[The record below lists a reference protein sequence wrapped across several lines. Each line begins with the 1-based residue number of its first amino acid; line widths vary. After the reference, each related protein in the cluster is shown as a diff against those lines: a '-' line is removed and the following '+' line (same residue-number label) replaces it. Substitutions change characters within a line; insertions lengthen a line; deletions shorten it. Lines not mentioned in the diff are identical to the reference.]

1 MNMTDMLMQAIVQGS
16 WSLPNL
22 NSPSA
27 ARPSGQDSGPSFQDL
42 LNDRQNQLNQR
53 PEQSQTQNTAQQR
66 PAEEG
71 TAAPAQPDDGQTQEP
86 AQNAD
91 LLALGAA
98 LLAEGIPTQVQVPVT
113 GEESAAAVLP
123 LTNVETAAVP
133 VAGGQNMTVTP
144 EATPLAQQAAVQQPQ
159 EQTAPQTAQQP
170 VQEGEAAPVQQTQAV
185 TAAAQGQE
193 SQDAMESAQSFT
205 AAPQQE
211 RDKDTVEVTGS
222 WEAPVF
228 QETEYMPV
236 KVGEKVEID
245 TTAPAADV
253 DAKLTHALT
262 QALDN
267 GSQHV
272 EITLTPANLGTVT
285 AEFTRTPEG
294 ALHLVLRA
302 ENEHAAK
309 LLSEHAGTLGL
320 MLQDSTRSEVRVE
333 VPQPHQGQQPWQQ
346 PDQNGGQPQQQQ
358 QQHQQRQ
365 VPQQEA
371 DSFLQQLRLGLLQSA
386 PEAV

>member
-1 MNMTDMLMQAIVQGS
+1 MNMTDMLMQAILQGS
-16 WSLPNL
+16 WNLPNL

-27 ARPSGQDSGPSFQDL
+27 TRPSGQDSGPSFQDL
-42 LNDRQNQLNQR
+42 LNDRQNQVEQR
-53 PEQSQTQNTAQQR
+53 PEQSQNTTQQR

-71 TAAPAQPDDGQTQEP
+71 TSAPGQTDDRQTQEP
-86 AQNAD
+86 VLNAD

-98 LLAEGIPTQVQVPVT
+98 LLAEGMPTQVQLPVN
-113 GEESAAAVLP
+113 GEESAATVLP
-123 LTNVETAAVP
+123 LTNLETAAVP
-133 VAGGQNMTVTP
+133 VVGEEAMTVTP
-144 EATPLAQQAAVQQPQ
+144 EATPLVQQAAVQQPQ
-159 EQTAPQTAQQP
+159 EQLTQTIQQP
-170 VQEGEAAPVQQTQAV
+170 VQGEAAPVQQTQVV
-185 TAAAQGQE
+185 TATAQSQE
-193 SQDAMESAQSFT
+193 NPNTMESAQSFT
-205 AAPQQE
+205 AAPKQE
-211 RDKDTVEVTGS
+211 ADTETVEVSGS

-253 DAKLTHALT
+253 DAKLSRALT

-267 GSQHV
+267 GSQRV

-285 AEFTRTPEG
+285 VEFTRTPEG

-309 LLSEHAGTLGL
+309 LLSEHASTLGL
-320 MLQDSTRSEVRVE
+320 MLQDSTRGEVRVE
-333 VPQPHQGQQPWQQ
+333 VPQPHQNQQPWQQ
-346 PDQNGGQPQQQQ
+346 PDQNGGQQQQQ
-358 QQHQQRQ
+358 QQQQQRQ
-365 VPQQEA
+365 VPKQEA